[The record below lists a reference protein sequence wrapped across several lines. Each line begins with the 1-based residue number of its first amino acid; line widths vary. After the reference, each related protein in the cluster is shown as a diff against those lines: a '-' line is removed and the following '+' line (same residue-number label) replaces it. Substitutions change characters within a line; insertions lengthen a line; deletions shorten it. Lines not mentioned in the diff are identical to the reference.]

1 MIETMTAIFRPFA
14 LIYFKHTHSTID
26 VALSVFFVFTRTCAQ
41 SSTYH
46 REMNGLKV
54 CELKFTQVKITEN
67 FKKKHQWNLL
77 IYYIGNAILFIIL
90 FLNFSHM
97 VLPLVNIAWCEKC
110 CRIHDSVNFQNVWS
124 NKTNLS
130 ISFFTCEKI

>member
-1 MIETMTAIFRPFA
+1 MTAILRPFT
-14 LIYFKHTHSTID
+14 LIYFQHTHSTID

-67 FKKKHQWNLL
+67 LKN
-77 IYYIGNAILFIIL
+77 N
-90 FLNFSHM
+90 
-97 VLPLVNIAWCEKC
+97 E
-110 CRIHDSVNFQNVWS
+110 NV
-124 NKTNLS
+124 
-130 ISFFTCEKI
+130 I

>member
-1 MIETMTAIFRPFA
+1 MIETMTAIFRPFT

-54 CELKFTQVKITEN
+54 CELKFTQVKITEKL
-67 FKKKHQWNLL
+67 KKKHQWNLL
-77 IYYIGNAILFIIL
+77 IYYIKNAILFIIL
-90 FLNFSHM
+90 FLNFFSHGSSSSKHCM
-97 VLPLVNIAWCEKC
+97 VWKMLQNSWF
-110 CRIHDSVNFQNVWS
+110 RQFSNVWS

-130 ISFFTCEKI
+130 IILFICEKL